1 MLQMLSTLAPRVP
14 PGPGLR
20 LPRRRSAATGA
31 SSEAEAC
38 GAARMCLRL
47 PGRPERPLN
56 GVRFEDSVQR

>member
-20 LPRRRSAATGA
+20 LPRALPRATWSPCSAACVARGLFGA

-38 GAARMCLRL
+38 GAARMCLPNSL
-47 PGRPERPLN
+47 
-56 GVRFEDSVQR
+56 